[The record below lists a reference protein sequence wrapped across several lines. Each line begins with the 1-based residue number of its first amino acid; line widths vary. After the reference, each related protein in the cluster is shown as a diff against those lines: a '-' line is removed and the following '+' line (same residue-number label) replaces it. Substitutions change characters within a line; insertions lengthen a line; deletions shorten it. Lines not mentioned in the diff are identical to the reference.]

1 MFVRGAR
8 MTGIGA
14 TFLLASAVF
23 WMAACVAGPGSHA
36 SGPTASFAGSVP
48 SGDLGAIRDA
58 IFAQYQPNLV
68 EVGIGTGYVEVG
80 LASTARKEADE
91 ILATYGSL
99 VHVTLGFFPYPA
111 PSSALGNGC
120 TTAFGGWPTVD
131 PHSLRATIERSAGYL
146 THARGFSAKVRLTN
160 TGTAPLAISTGSPLL
175 IYLFELGG
183 AIPVGASS
191 GGVAGVGIGRT
202 LKAGEYIDIDAGGGT
217 SSCDLKLGYEL
228 PDGPYIAK
236 AAVELDQ
243 PGGPGYFWSDPLAVE
258 LRSDGTGAP

>member
-1 MFVRGAR
+1 
-8 MTGIGA
+8 MTRIGA

-23 WMAACVAGPGSHA
+23 WIAACVSGPVGHT
-36 SGPTASFAGSVP
+36 SGPTASFAASVP
-48 SGDLGAIRDA
+48 SEDLGAIRDA

-68 EVGIGTGYVEVG
+68 EVGIGAGYVDVG
-80 LASTARKEADE
+80 LASTATKGADE
-91 ILATYGSL
+91 ILAKYGSL
-99 VHVTLGFFPYPA
+99 VHVSLGFFPYPA

-120 TTAFGGWPTVD
+120 TSEFGGWPTVD
-131 PHSLRATIERSAGYL
+131 PRPLRATIELSTSYL

-160 TGTAPLAISTGSPLL
+160 MGTSPLAVSTGSPLL

-243 PGGPGYFWSDPLAVE
+243 ASGPGYFWSEPLAVE
-258 LRSDGTGAP
+258 LQPDGTGAP